1 MTDPEKRDYRKMIS
15 MILRASTKIAMDYQK
30 GPANFVRVPD
40 SIIHAFP
47 GNEIA
52 GIPVYSDVEL
62 NETIIVGRI
71 DQTGFI
77 AEETIN
83 INT

>member
-1 MTDPEKRDYRKMIS
+1 MTDIDLEYRKLVVK
-15 MILRASTKIAMDYQK
+15 ILRASTKIAIDHQK

-40 SIIHAFP
+40 TIIDKFP

-52 GIPVYSDVEL
+52 GIPVYSDIEL

-77 AEETIN
+77 TEETIN
-83 INT
+83 INS

>member
-1 MTDPEKRDYRKMIS
+1 
-15 MILRASTKIAMDYQK
+15 
-30 GPANFVRVPD
+30 VPD
-40 SIIHAFP
+40 TIIDKFP

-52 GIPVYSDVEL
+52 GIPVYSDIEL

-77 AEETIN
+77 TEETIN
-83 INT
+83 INS